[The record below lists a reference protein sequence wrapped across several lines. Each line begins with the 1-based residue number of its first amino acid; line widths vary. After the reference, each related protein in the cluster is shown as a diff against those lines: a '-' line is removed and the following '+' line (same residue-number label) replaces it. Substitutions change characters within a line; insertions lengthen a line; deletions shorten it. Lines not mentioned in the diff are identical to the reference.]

1 MNIITKRVTLLPA
14 PSIGTRFTVE
24 LTDELDFVFWDASL
38 AESSDAATIDWGDG
52 CVESF
57 NDDTALSHSYQNAGR
72 YVIGISDD
80 ITTVRRPNNLPDASK
95 IALTGLQSNARKL
108 TVINPSTFIGCVNL
122 AALDISGSAVET
134 LGYAAFKGCVSLP
147 PRIDLPNVR
156 NLVSRGTSLPFSGC
170 TSIRELHFSAANEE
184 AIRALPGYDTAFGA
198 VNAAVYCDL

>member
-1 MNIITKRVTLLPA
+1 MKITKTTRLLPA
-14 PSIGTRFTVE
+14 PFTGTRFTVE
-24 LTDELDFVFWDASL
+24 LTDELDFTFWGAAL

-57 NDDTALSHSYQNAGR
+57 DDDTALSHSYQSAGR

-80 ITTVRRPNNLPDASK
+80 IATVRRPNGLPDASK
-95 IALTGLQSNARKL
+95 TALIGLQSNARKL
-108 TVINPSTFIGCVNL
+108 TVINPSTFIECANL
-122 AALDISGSAVET
+122 AALDISGSAIET

-147 PRIDLPNVR
+147 QRIDLRNVR
-156 NLVSRGTSLPFSGC
+156 NLVSRGTTLPFTGC

-198 VNAAVYCDL
+198 VNAEIEFDL

>member
-1 MNIITKRVTLLPA
+1 MTITKKTRLLPA
-14 PSIGTRFTVE
+14 PFIGTRFTVE

-38 AESSDAATIDWGDG
+38 AESSEAATIDWGDG
-52 CVESF
+52 SVESF
-57 NDDTALSHSYQNAGR
+57 NDDTVLSHSYQNAGR
-72 YVIGISDD
+72 YVISISDD
-80 ITTVRRPNNLPDASK
+80 ITTVRRPNGLPDASK

-122 AALDISGSAVET
+122 TALDISSSAVET

-184 AIRALPGYDTAFGA
+184 TIKALPGYDTAFGA
-198 VNAAVYCDL
+198 VNAEIEFDL